1 MTKKSSAPIPAE
13 SKRTL
18 ANQAN
23 AKKSTGPKSPEGK
36 QRSSLNALRHG
47 LTGRTMVLPGEDH
60 VAYDK
65 FCKYFFEDLKPKGIV
80 ELQLCQ
86 MIADSSWR
94 LNHVAAMETN
104 HFTLGLITGRLPVL
118 TGNDQ
123 SDVALNNIETLRQH
137 TTTVATLSL
146 HGQRLARQFERN
158 VKQLQELQAKRKAEE
173 QSMARAGQ
181 AAHKTSDGF
190 VFSNSKRA
198 AKAPLSRSTSNAG
211 INISDTFHSLH
222 LPNFSDSLDS

>member
-1 MTKKSSAPIPAE
+1 MTKHSSAPIPAE

-36 QRSSLNALRHG
+36 QRSSLNAFRHG

-60 VAYDK
+60 TAYDK

-86 MIADSSWR
+86 MIADSSWH
-94 LNHVAAMETN
+94 LNHVSAMETN
-104 HFTLGLITGRLPVL
+104 HFTLGLMTGRLPVL

-123 SDVALNNIETLRQH
+123 SDAPLNNIQTLRQH
-137 TTTVATLSL
+137 TT
-146 HGQRLARQFERN
+146 LARQFEHN
-158 VKQLQELQAKRKAEE
+158 VKQLRELQAKRMTAQ
-173 QSMARAGQ
+173 QS
-181 AAHKTSDGF
+181 AASRGHAAPKTSDGF

-198 AKAPLSRSTSNAG
+198 ANALFLA
-211 INISDTFHSLH
+211 T
-222 LPNFSDSLDS
+222 LPMPV